1 MVVYSVM
8 NGRVLWIMCDTLAR
22 WFERLAVDVS
32 RGDGT
37 VRLYSLEDEVLPRC
51 REDVE

>member
-1 MVVYSVM
+1 MIPWHGGLR
-8 NGRVLWIMCDTLAR
+8 GRV
-22 WFERLAVDVS
+22 VDVS

-37 VRLYSLEDEVLPRC
+37 VQEDRLEDEVLLRC